1 MGAVKLASAFDGILP
16 TGRSWLEHSAAERQ
30 IMLASI
36 LAEVSSEALQGD
48 SLEAVL
54 KRIVDCVINRLP
66 VTVASIILLNTA
78 NTHFVEEVVSGH
90 IDLSLPSDLPWPVEL
105 GVAGRC
111 ARTGASQLIADVKKD
126 PDYVPGNS
134 LVRSEY
140 LVPIRHR
147 GRLHGVLNLES
158 TSRNFFSASVRAA
171 FDAIAIQIAG
181 AVHLA
186 MVVHELETANR
197 KLQLLSMSDGLTGIS
212 NRRCFDQELAST
224 WSDYCQRGT
233 SLALLLVDV
242 DCFKLLND
250 VLGHQYGDECL
261 RKLAQRCAEQF
272 PDEGDLVARFG
283 GEEFAVLLP
292 GLNLAD
298 ARKQAESL
306 RRSIES
312 LKLEHPVSPIAA
324 HVTVSIGVSAARP
337 VSISGCDALVATA
350 DRSLYAAKDKG
361 RNCVVA
367 RATAKG

>member
-1 MGAVKLASAFDGILP
+1 
-16 TGRSWLEHSAAERQ
+16 
-30 IMLASI
+30 MLTTI

-54 KRIVDCVINRLP
+54 KRIVDCVVNRLP
-66 VTVASIILLNTA
+66 VTVASIILLNEA
-78 NTHFVEEVVSGH
+78 NTHFVREVFSGH
-90 IDLSLPSDLPWPVEL
+90 IDLSLPGDLPWPVEL

-111 ARTGASQLIADVKKD
+111 ARTGTSQLISDVSKD
-126 PDYVPGNS
+126 PDYVAGNS

-158 TSRNFFSASVRAA
+158 TSRIFFTASVRAA

-186 MVVHELETANR
+186 MVVSELETANR

-212 NRRCFDQELAST
+212 NRRCFDHELANA
-224 WSDYCQRGT
+224 WSDHCRRGT

-250 VLGHQYGDECL
+250 ALGHQYGDECL

-272 PDEGDLVARFG
+272 PDEGNLVARFG
-283 GEEFAVLLP
+283 GEEFAVLLREHS
-292 GLNLAD
+292 LAE
-298 ARKQAESL
+298 ARKLAENL
-306 RRSIES
+306 RRSIAMLE
-312 LKLEHPVSPIAA
+312 LEHPVSPIAA
-324 HVTVSIGVSAARP
+324 HVTASIGVSAARP
-337 VSISGCDALVATA
+337 VSMSGCDELVAAA
-350 DRSLYAAKDKG
+350 DRALYAAKNKG

-367 RATAKG
+367 RAQAKG